1 MEEEGQEGGN
11 NICKGLEPGFKLEGK
26 KAGETET

>member
-11 NICKGLEPGFKLEGK
+11 NICKGLELGFKLEGK
-26 KAGETET
+26 KAGETGT